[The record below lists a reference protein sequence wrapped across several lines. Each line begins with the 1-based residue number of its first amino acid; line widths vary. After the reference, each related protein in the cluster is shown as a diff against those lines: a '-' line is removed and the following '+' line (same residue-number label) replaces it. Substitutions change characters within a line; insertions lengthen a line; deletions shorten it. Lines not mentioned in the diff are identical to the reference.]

1 MRRDGMDRYRNY
13 RPVHL
18 ISGPDQQC
26 EVDAA
31 CHQGTSEDPEFEK
44 AGPGQAYGLVLNAR
58 LQEQALHEQ
67 AHHQARR
74 DEQEAPAA
82 ARVEGMGVCVENQS
96 AAIPATA
103 GKPSDMLLNAPSKL
117 QESSPTQTLEISK
130 TVAFR
135 PGRIMTG

>member
-1 MRRDGMDRYRNY
+1 MDRYRNY
-13 RPVHL
+13 PPNHL
-18 ISGPDQQC
+18 IFGPNQQC

-31 CHQGTSEDPEFEK
+31 CQQGTSEDPEFEK
-44 AGPGQAYGLVLNAR
+44 AGPGQAYGLALNAR
-58 LQEQALHEQ
+58 FQEQALHEQ
-67 AHHQARR
+67 AHHQACR
-74 DEQEAPAA
+74 DEHEAPAA
-82 ARVEGMGVCVENQS
+82 APIEGMGVSVENQS

-117 QESSPTQTLEISK
+117 QESSPTRTLEISK